1 MPNPVPTALVIAA
14 RGVRVAAR
22 AGRALLALWL
32 ASAGAVHGQQPI
44 DAPILKPF
52 ADNRQWLLV
61 EDVRYTVGQTTTTI
75 VVPSGFVTDFASIP
89 QPFWGTGLSP
99 NGTYSKAAI
108 VHDYLY
114 WTQGCTR
121 KQADNILLI
130 AMKESEVDTTTRAAI
145 YEGVR
150 FGGDSAWES
159 NAAERAR
166 GLPRIIPDSDLE
178 FGPTILWRDYRA
190 LLAQRGVA
198 DPALELAPAY
208 CAIGDTTDVPG
219 RNN

>member
-1 MPNPVPTALVIAA
+1 MNRTLRSLLLVMLCGAA
-14 RGVRVAAR
+14 TMAP
-22 AGRALLALWL
+22 
-32 ASAGAVHGQQPI
+32 QPI
-44 DAPILKPF
+44 DAPLMKPF
-52 ADNRQWLLV
+52 ADNRDWVLFRAL
-61 EDVRYTVGQTTTTI
+61 EYRVGQSDVTI
-75 VVPSGFVTDFASIP
+75 TVPRGFVTDFASIP